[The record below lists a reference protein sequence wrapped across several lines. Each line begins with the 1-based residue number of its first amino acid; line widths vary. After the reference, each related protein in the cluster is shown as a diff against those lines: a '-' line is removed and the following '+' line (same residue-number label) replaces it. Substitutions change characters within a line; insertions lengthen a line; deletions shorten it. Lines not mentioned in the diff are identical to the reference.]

1 MTTPRWYR
9 GAPSWLWGAVISLAL
24 LAALAWGGW
33 LTLSW
38 ARSDER
44 RIVLTEGEAFTRLA
58 TQHADS
64 LARVLDSTR
73 RVVAQVETLV
83 VERLV
88 RARQEAAA
96 PLPPATDTTALVAAV
111 QSCRAQLDTLVTD
124 CTAYRRA
131 AATALAQAD
140 TIRRSDSTVLAGLSL
155 QLAALRRADSAR
167 ATQQSRRSRV
177 RVVADGVC
185 AAAVGTH
192 LFQWSR

>member
-73 RVVAQVETLV
+73 RVVAQAETVLV
-83 VERLV
+83 VRTL
-88 RARQEAAA
+88 RAKQEATA
-96 PLPPATDTTALVAAV
+96 PVPASTDTTALVSAV
-111 QSCRAQLDTLVTD
+111 RSCRAQLDTLASD
-124 CTAYRRA
+124 CDAFRE
-131 AATALAQAD
+131 AATMAIAEA
-140 TIRRSDSTVLAGLSL
+140 TTMRRSDSSVIAGLSL
-155 QLAALRRADSAR
+155 QLASVRRADSVR
-167 ATQQSRRSRV
+167 ASQQSRRSRLRLV
-177 RVVADGVC
+177 TDGVC
-185 AAAVGTH
+185 AGAVAGH